1 MKRYYFGLRDQD
13 GLAVDDEGLELHSME
28 SVQKEASRSMT
39 EAIREM
45 SRWPLKAGDISIEV
59 RDEKGQ
65 VMFIRFAIEIE
76 IGRKN

>member
-1 MKRYYFGLRDQD
+1 MRRRSHNEPVPASPG
-13 GLAVDDEGLELHSME
+13 AIVDWKSLSKAD
-28 SVQKEASRSMT
+28 
-39 EAIREM
+39 AIREM
-45 SRWPLKAGDISIEV
+45 SRWPLKAGVSIEV

>member
-1 MKRYYFGLRDQD
+1 MAD
-13 GLAVDDEGLELHSME
+13 
-28 SVQKEASRSMT
+28 
-39 EAIREM
+39 AIREM
-45 SRWPLKAGDISIEV
+45 SRWPLKAGVSIEV